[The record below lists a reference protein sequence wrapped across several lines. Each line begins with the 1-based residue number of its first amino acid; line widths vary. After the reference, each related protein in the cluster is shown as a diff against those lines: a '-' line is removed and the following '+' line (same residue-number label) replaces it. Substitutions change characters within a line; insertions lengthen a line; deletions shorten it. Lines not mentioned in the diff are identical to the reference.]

1 MAFKL
6 FNHDKPGPGISKNA
20 PEKRKIVVFFETFF
34 RNIWKFIPINLVYFA
49 ISIPIIT
56 NGLATAGITH
66 VTRNIAL
73 DKHSFGLSDF
83 FDTIKKNWKQALVV
97 GILNMLISVFLI
109 FDFMF
114 FYNYKDNKIIATIG
128 LGLSVFVLLS
138 FLIMRFYI
146 WTLMITF
153 NLSTVKLYVN
163 SFKFVFLNFWENLL
177 CLIIEVLMYGV
188 YVFAIYVIW
197 HMSVKYVMMSLGLEI
212 LIFLST
218 FPCYRALMIQY
229 FVFPPIVKYVIE
241 PYYKEHPFEDIDKR
255 RDLGLEIEELKKYD
269 EDGNL
274 IIDEDEIVFDDDI

>member
-6 FNHDKPGPGISKNA
+6 FNHEKPGPGISKNA
-20 PEKRKIVVFFETFF
+20 PEKRKFIVFFETFF
-34 RNIWKFIPINLVYFA
+34 RNIWKFMPINLVYFA
-49 ISIPIIT
+49 VSIPILT

-66 VTRNIAL
+66 VTRNTAL

-83 FDTIKKNWKQALVV
+83 FDTIKKNWKQALIV
-97 GILNMLISVFLI
+97 GILNMLITVFLV
-109 FDFMF
+109 FDFLF
-114 FYNYKDNKIIATIG
+114 FFNYEGNEIIATVG
-128 LGLSVFVLLS
+128 LGLSLFVALS
-138 FLIMRFYI
+138 FCIMRYYI

-153 NLSTVKLYVN
+153 SLSTVKLYVN
-163 SFKFVFLNFWENLL
+163 SFKFVFLNFWKNIT
-177 CLIIEVLMYGV
+177 CLIIEILMYAV

-197 HMSVKYVMMSLGLEI
+197 QMSVKYVSMALGLEI
-212 LIFLST
+212 IIFAIT

-241 PYYKEHPFEDIDKR
+241 PYYKEHPFEDIEKR

-274 IIDEDEIVFDDDI
+274 IIDEEEIVFEDSI